1 MPVQVKHSAGWC
13 CEQGED
19 ACHGFII
26 RSYLVEPALLEAYKK
41 LDDNKIAE
49 KVKSPRFGEAAKLAL
64 EIRKEY
70 PVMKRVDFWWVDDLI
85 DHIEFGAH
93 SRTEREYR
101 RLVALGENFTDDR
114 TMKVFWKCGLITTVM
129 SGVDADREH
138 PAMIAGL
145 YNSYLERQKKA
156 EKETEEVE
164 TA

>member
-1 MPVQVKHSAGWC
+1 MC
-13 CEQGED
+13 IRDRGED

-26 RSYLVEPALLEAYKK
+26 RSNLVEPALLKAYKG
-41 LDDNKIAE
+41 LDDAKIAE

-101 RLVALGENFTDDR
+101 RLVALGENVTDDR

-138 PAMIAGL
+138 PPMIAGL
-145 YNSYLERQKKA
+145 YNSYLERQKEA

>member
-1 MPVQVKHSAGWC
+1 
-13 CEQGED
+13 
-19 ACHGFII
+19 
-26 RSYLVEPALLEAYKK
+26 VEPALLKAYETID
-41 LDDNKIAE
+41 LDEVKE
-49 KVKSPRFGEAAKLAL
+49 KRKDKEYKEDAKLL
-64 EIRKEY
+64 LSMKKEN
-70 PVMKRVDFWWVDDLI
+70 PVFEDVDYWWVDDLI

-101 RLVALGENFTDDR
+101 RLVALGENVTDDR

-138 PAMIAGL
+138 PAMIADL
-145 YNSYLERQKKA
+145 YNSYLERQKEA